1 MYAALKNSIASWIFN
16 WRGREAEPVVLGR
29 KRVYILPSRAGYT
42 FALVLLVMLTGSI
55 NYSLGLGFVLTFL
68 LGSLGVNAMV
78 HTFRNLVNLRVTG
91 GRARPVFAGEI
102 AQFTVHLE
110 NSSDTDRYAIGL
122 THDRKSATFA
132 DVRARTTTAA
142 IAHVPAARRGVLKP
156 GRLTVFTRFPL
167 GLYYSWAYLE
177 LDMQCIV
184 YPRPAFPALPLP
196 PADLSAGAGAEH
208 GRGQED
214 FSGLRPY
221 HVGDSP
227 RHIAWK
233 AAARD
238 QGLLTKVFTGR
249 AETELWFELEQLPP
263 QLGVEERLSH
273 LARWVLDAHAAG
285 LTYGL
290 RLPGKTVE
298 MAAGAAQ
305 RDRCLEALALFDS
318 DQ

>member
-249 AETELWFELEQLPP
+249 AEAELWFELEQLPP

-305 RDRCLEALALFDS
+305 RDRCLEALALFE
-318 DQ
+318 Q